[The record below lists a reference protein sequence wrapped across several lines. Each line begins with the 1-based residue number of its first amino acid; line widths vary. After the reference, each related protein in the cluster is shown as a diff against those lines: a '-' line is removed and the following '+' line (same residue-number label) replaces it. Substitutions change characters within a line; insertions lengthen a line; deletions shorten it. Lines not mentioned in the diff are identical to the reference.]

1 MLTNRFQPAGII
13 MGNKLWITGGST
25 CNGYEYRDLAP
36 TGKHEYESRRR
47 KNCDILLKST
57 ELISLESTEP
67 FVDLPKPLIRH
78 CIIKINDDLVMV
90 TGGQTVLDED
100 PTESKRLFEKNTHFF
115 SFSHQRWIPGPDM
128 SLARR
133 EHACGTFLMGD
144 ETIMVVAGGTM
155 VVEDKAKRTDS
166 VEFLS
171 LQNLDKGWF
180 NGNQTKK
187 GLSIRIDNRKLIPI
201 LNIKNIFTIQIL
213 NCRTQVAMLYAQ
225 FSHADKSKWKRI
237 DHHWR
242 CI

>member
-1 MLTNRFQPAGII
+1 MTR
-13 MGNKLWITGGST
+13 
-25 CNGYEYRDLAP
+25 
-36 TGKHEYESRRR
+36 HENHY
-47 KNCDILLKST
+47 
-57 ELISLESTEP
+57 
-67 FVDLPKPLIRH
+67 
-78 CIIKINDDLVMV
+78 
-90 TGGQTVLDED
+90 
-100 PTESKRLFEKNTHFF
+100 EKNTHFF
-115 SFSHQRWIPGPDM
+115 SFSNQRWIPGPDM
-128 SLARR
+128 LLERAS
-133 EHACGTFLMGD
+133 HACGTFLMGD

-187 GLSIRIDNRKLIPI
+187 GLSIRIDDRKLIPI

-213 NCRTQVAMLYAQ
+213 NCRTQVATLSAL

-242 CI
+242 